1 MSMPAAIRHIN
12 QTRLLE
18 LLLHEGP
25 MSRADL
31 ARRLDM
37 MRSTAGNLVSA
48 LEEDGL
54 VRDAPSGAGAQRAG
68 GVGRPGRLYELN
80 PEHSYFCGADIGV
93 GYVRI
98 VLLDLQARIVGAK
111 LWQDGA
117 SRLGPEEA
125 ADILRRLV
133 AELTASSG
141 AAPER
146 LRGLCVAVPGLLD
159 YAGTVLRAPIL
170 GWSHVPFLDIVQRGL
185 PALDPILAANDANAF
200 ANAELP
206 RLRGEGVRNA
216 LFVWIDAGVGG
227 AIAENGKLI
236 GGQNGFA
243 GEFGHIYVGE
253 NEMDAD
259 SPLPGTLES
268 FIGREAL
275 LARNRALG
283 GEAADIQGFLEELAA
298 ERPSAKQSIAIW
310 SDALGR
316 GLADL
321 TSIFNPAR
329 VVLGGPVAPLLRHCR
344 DRTVDAIRRHLL
356 PGHPI
361 PEMRVSPTGPDAAAI
376 GCAMILHRRF
386 LDIDEDLVFGAAR
399 GRAEHQAASVIK
411 NQSPAS

>member
-25 MSRADL
+25 LSRADL

-54 VRDAPSGAGAQRAG
+54 VRAVRAETTARPAG
-68 GVGRPGRLYELN
+68 GVGRPGRLFELN
-80 PEHSYFCGADIGV
+80 GDHSYFCGADIGV
-93 GYVRI
+93 DYVRI
-98 VLLDLQARIVGAK
+98 VLLDLRARIVGAR
-111 LWQDGA
+111 LWQVRA
-117 SRLGPEEA
+117 SRLNPEQA
-125 ADILRRLV
+125 AGVLRRLV
-133 AELTASSG
+133 PELITSAGAS
-141 AAPER
+141 PDR

-159 YAGTVLRAPIL
+159 YSGTVLRAPIL
-170 GWSHVPFLDIVQRGL
+170 GWSNVPLLDIVQREL
-185 PALDPILAANDANAF
+185 PALDLILAANDANAF

-206 RLRGEGVRNA
+206 RLRGEAVHNA

-227 AIAENGKLI
+227 AIVEDGRLI

-243 GEFGHIYVGE
+243 GEFGHVYVGE
-253 NEMDAD
+253 NALDAD

-275 LARNRALG
+275 LARNRSLG
-283 GEAADIQGFLEELAA
+283 GEAESIRTFLEELAVGKD
-298 ERPSAKQSIAIW
+298 SAKQTLATW

-344 DRTVDAIRRHLL
+344 ERTVETIRRHLL

-361 PEMRVSPTGPDAAAI
+361 PEMRVSPIGPDAAAI
-376 GCAMILHRRF
+376 GCAMMLHRRF
-386 LDIDEDLVFGAAR
+386 LEIDEDLVFGAAPGAS
-399 GRAEHQAASVIK
+399 GRAIE
-411 NQSPAS
+411 NRFPAS